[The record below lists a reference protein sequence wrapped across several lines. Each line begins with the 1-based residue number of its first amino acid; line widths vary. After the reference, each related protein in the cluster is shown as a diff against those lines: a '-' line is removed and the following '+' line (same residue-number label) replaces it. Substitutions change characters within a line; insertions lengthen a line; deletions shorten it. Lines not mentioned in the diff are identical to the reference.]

1 MFKLD
6 IAPNITKE
14 LLLSKNTQETYMEH
28 YLGIPVKK
36 GLFKSP
42 SIIRTDAKPTCAF
55 YKNGKGVLKYK
66 DFHGP
71 TFDFVGAVMYLKNC
85 TYYTALRIIAN
96 DFGII
101 SNEKLEK
108 NPPKIPYTHTK
119 LDVIEKANIQV
130 EVKDFSDKELK
141 WWKSFGITHTTLLK
155 FKVFSIKSVFL
166 NGRYFTSSSDKTPIY
181 GYYGGKDSSGIEL
194 WRIYTPS
201 KLKYR
206 FLSNWSSSKIQGT
219 NQLPKESDYIIITKS
234 LKDVMTLREFGL
246 YSIAPTSETAI
257 MSESKINYL
266 KEKYKNVYILF
277 DNDLAGVQYSH
288 KYKKLYG
295 LKCIFIKRNYAK
307 DISDLHKKISET
319 QFWLAIE
326 SLTDIVTKDNIIDT
340 KHFYIF

>member
-1 MFKLD
+1 MFKLNV
-6 IAPNITKE
+6 APNITKE
-14 LLLSKNTQETYMEH
+14 LLLSHNTQETYLEH

-42 SIIRTDAKPTCAF
+42 SCIRTDNKPTCAF
-55 YKNGKGVLKYK
+55 YKTNRGIVKYK

-71 TFDFVGAVMYLKNC
+71 TFDFIGAVMYLKNC
-85 TYYTALRIIAN
+85 SYSTALRIIAN
-96 DFGII
+96 DFNII
-101 SNEKLEK
+101 KSEKLEV
-108 NPPKIPYTHTK
+108 NPPKISYTHTV
-119 LDVIEKANIQV
+119 LDTTEKAKIQV
-130 EVKDFSDKELK
+130 EVKEFSEKELK
-141 WWKSFGITHTTLLK
+141 WWKSFGITKTTLLK

-181 GYYGGKDSSGIEL
+181 GYYGGVDSDGVEL

-206 FLSNWSSSKIQGT
+206 FLSNWPSTKIQGSR
-219 NQLPKESDYIIITKS
+219 QIPKESDYIIITKS
-234 LKDVMTLREFGL
+234 LKDVMTLYEFGL
-246 YSIAPTSETAI
+246 YSVAPTSETAI

-295 LKCIFIKRNYAK
+295 IKCIFIKRNYAK

-319 QFWLAIE
+319 QFWIAIE
-326 SLTDIVTKDNIIDT
+326 SLNSIVKDNICET